1 MFNLEPASTGGG
13 NGVHARAS
21 VLLGWLHF
29 GSHVTCQLQSVEC
42 RVQRTLTGIEAIARH
57 LTDSVGDAP
66 PVVRTEREDP
76 EDQEVERPL

>member
-1 MFNLEPASTGGG
+1 
-13 NGVHARAS
+13 
-21 VLLGWLHF
+21 
-29 GSHVTCQLQSVEC
+29 VEC